1 MLDILNFYL
10 NTAKKE
16 DQNCLNKK
24 IEPDIMTTKENN
36 IIQELYMIF
45 KQTNSKFFLKITEI
59 LKIIMIALTKNQQYE
74 IVNIEL

>member
-1 MLDILNFYL
+1 
-10 NTAKKE
+10 
-16 DQNCLNKK
+16 
-24 IEPDIMTTKENN
+24 MTTKENN

-74 IVNIEL
+74 IENIEL